1 MRPKQV
7 RINAGLSHDC
17 LYPSP
22 YLISKHCFMGFYEA
36 EEQLIAT
43 SMEFYG
49 FINIFNKVSS
59 MHTDLSVKTNFL
71 IGIITSYVHDKL
83 F

>member
-43 SMEFYG
+43 STEFYD
-49 FINIFNKVSS
+49 FINIFQQS
-59 MHTDLSVKTNFL
+59 FL
-71 IGIITSYVHDKL
+71 HAHRFISEDQFSYRYNH
-83 F
+83 